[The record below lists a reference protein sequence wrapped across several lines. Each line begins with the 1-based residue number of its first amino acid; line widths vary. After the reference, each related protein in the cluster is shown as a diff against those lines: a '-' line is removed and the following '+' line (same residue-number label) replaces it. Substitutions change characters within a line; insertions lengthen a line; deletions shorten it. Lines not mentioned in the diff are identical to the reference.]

1 MCVGYDGVGMLTA
14 AAALATGLST
24 AIDGLRVVGGDVCAG
39 GISFGGTALRVF
51 FGVLLLQ
58 DIFWLGFSK
67 DIVWSD
73 EESLT

>member
-1 MCVGYDGVGMLTA
+1 MVLELLA
-14 AAALATGLST
+14 ATFVLEAFPS
-24 AIDGLRVVGGDVCAG
+24 VVG
-39 GISFGGTALRVF
+39 SALRVF

>member
-1 MCVGYDGVGMLTA
+1 L
-14 AAALATGLST
+14 
-24 AIDGLRVVGGDVCAG
+24 VVG
-39 GISFGGTALRVF
+39 SALRVF

-58 DIFWLGFSK
+58 DSFWLGFSK

>member
-1 MCVGYDGVGMLTA
+1 MVLELIA
-14 AAALATGLST
+14 ATFVLESFLS
-24 AIDGLRVVGGDVCAG
+24 VVG
-39 GISFGGTALRVF
+39 SALRVF

-73 EESLT
+73 EESLTLRGNTLRTYRI